1 MNQEQQLKEIPVDEL
16 KVGMYVQDVGRGWLY
31 HPWLTK
37 SKRITDAQDIEKL
50 KEYGITRVVVDLA
63 RGDAAEPTAEP
74 GQPVPPE
81 GRTEPAAPEFKE
93 PTGEIEKIE
102 RRKGSRADTRPDSV
116 SIEKELP
123 QARETYFEALSLIRE
138 FMADIEAERRVD
150 IGEVYSMVD
159 DIIDSV
165 YRNRAAF
172 ATLLKLRE
180 YDDYIFAHPLN
191 VTVLALT
198 LGRQVGLQPS
208 QLRELGLGTMFH
220 DVGMASLPP
229 KILINPGKLTEEEFE
244 LVKKHPVIGTKMMKE
259 YPDIPSSSLR
269 VILYHHERMDGSGYP
284 KGLSG
289 DQLDPFIIISGL
301 ADVFDACSS
310 KRIYNKGVQPYQAL
324 RVIFKMRGTGFPNY
338 WVDQFIFCMG
348 IYPPG
353 TGVQLNTGEIG
364 VVTAINFSSLLR
376 PRVKIVIDTNGF
388 PLAKPRPIDLND
400 PSFLQ
405 REIIKP
411 VPKQKLGID
420 PAGLIET

>member
-1 MNQEQQLKEIPVDEL
+1 MTQEQQLKEISVAEL

-37 SKRITDAQDIEKL
+37 SKRITTIEDIEKL

-63 RGDAAEPTAEP
+63 RGDSVEPTAEP
-74 GQPVPPE
+74 VQPVQPE
-81 GRTEPAAPEFKE
+81 SQTEQAVPEFKE
-93 PTGEIEKIE
+93 STEEIEKVE
-102 RRKGSRADTRPDSV
+102 RRRGSRLDTRPDSV

-198 LGRQVGLQPS
+198 LGRQVGLPPS

-220 DVGMASLPP
+220 DVGKASLPP
-229 KILINPGKLTEEEFE
+229 KILIKPGKLTKEEFE
-244 LVKKHPVIGTKMMKE
+244 IVKKHPVIGAKMMKE
-259 YPDIPSSSLR
+259 YPDIPPSSLR
-269 VILYHHERMDGSGYP
+269 VILYHHERSDGSGYP

-289 DQLDPFIIISGL
+289 DQLDPFIIISAL

-310 KRIYNKGVQPYQAL
+310 KRVYNKGVQPYQAL
-324 RVIFKMRGTGFPNY
+324 RVIFRMRGTGFPQY

-376 PRVKIVIDTNGF
+376 PNVKIVIDTNGF
-388 PLAKPRPIDLND
+388 PLAKPKPIDLND

-405 REIIKP
+405 REILKA
-411 VPKQKLGID
+411 VPNQKLGID
-420 PAGLIET
+420 PATLIET